1 MSYPNGYFLLKVYIA
16 HYVHYGFCGSA
27 NKGHLLHDTE
37 SSKASGHFE
46 K

>member
-1 MSYPNGYFLLKVYIA
+1 MYTI
-16 HYVHYGFCGSA
+16 GFCGSA
-27 NKGHLLHDTE
+27 NKGHLLYDIE